1 MIVARGETYQL
12 EKFSRK
18 EDSPYEF
25 MDFPDAVFYGR
36 PANNME
42 RKLYRIQQ
50 GVNGNSDS
58 VMVFCTNLPAFIKPN
73 DKIRFM
79 GKEWS
84 VASIGY
90 YFDSNRIVTA
100 RIFDEDYLFK
110 RSPKGLVLQ

>member
-12 EKFSRK
+12 ERFSRK
-18 EDSPYEF
+18 DDSPYEF

-58 VMVFCTNLPAFIKPN
+58 VMVFCTNLPFFIKPN

-84 VASIGY
+84 VVSTGF
-90 YFDSNRIVTA
+90 YFDDSKLMNAKIFSN
-100 RIFDEDYLFK
+100 DYIEK
-110 RSPKGLVLQ
+110 RCPKGLVLQ